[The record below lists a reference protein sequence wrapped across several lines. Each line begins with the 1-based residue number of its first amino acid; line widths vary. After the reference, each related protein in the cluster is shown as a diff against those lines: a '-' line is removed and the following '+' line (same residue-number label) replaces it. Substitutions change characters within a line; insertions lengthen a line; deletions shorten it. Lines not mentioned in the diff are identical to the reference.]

1 MTSNDTTDC
10 KTLILFIEIKMKIY
24 LLVVFKGIF
33 PKVNVK
39 LWTTCC
45 DFQVS
50 TGIAADN
57 KPLLDFIKI
66 ILINSIVKSH

>member
-1 MTSNDTTDC
+1 MTSKDMTDC

-24 LLVVFKGIF
+24 LFVVFKGIF

-45 DFQVS
+45 DFH
-50 TGIAADN
+50 D
-57 KPLLDFIKI
+57 
-66 ILINSIVKSH
+66 INRYD